1 MRLFLRL
8 ACAAALVL
16 LANCAQVTPRD
27 AGDVSVAASAYV
39 PQFEL
44 TGRLSVRDGQR
55 GEFGTLRWKRT
66 VASEQITLVSPLGQV
81 VAELT
86 QQSGQPAKLVASN
99 QTRTAATLADLTQQA
114 LGTAVPV
121 HELARWVQGLS
132 GANEGSGQPSPATQ
146 FQHAG
151 WQVEAENHRVIDGS
165 AIPARITAIKGDV
178 VVKLVVDEWKALR

>member
-1 MRLFLRL
+1 MIFFRRI
-8 ACAAALVL
+8 ACAAVLVL
-16 LANCAQVTPRD
+16 LASCAQVAPRD
-27 AGDVSVAASAYV
+27 TDDKGIVASAYV

-44 TGRLSVRDGQR
+44 AGRLSVRDGQR
-55 GEFGTLRWKRT
+55 GEFGTLRWKRMA
-66 VASEQITLVSPLGQV
+66 ASEQITLVSPLGQV

-86 QQSGQPAKLVASN
+86 QQQGHPAKLVANN
-99 QTRTAATLADLTQQA
+99 QTRMAATLSDLTQQA

-132 GANEGSGQPSPATQ
+132 GVDEAGGRRPPATQ